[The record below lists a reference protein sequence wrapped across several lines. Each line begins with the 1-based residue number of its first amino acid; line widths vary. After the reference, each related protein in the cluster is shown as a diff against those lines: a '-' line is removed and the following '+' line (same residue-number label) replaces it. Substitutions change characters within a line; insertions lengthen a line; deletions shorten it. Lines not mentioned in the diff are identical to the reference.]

1 MLDNSKDNSSKIENE
16 LNETGHLS
24 SENQSINEEI
34 ESTSDDLSITEVEDK
49 EIERY
54 YGLPPEY

>member
-1 MLDNSKDNSSKIENE
+1 VYNYSIVQRPINIVDMLDNSKDNSSKIENE

-34 ESTSDDLSITEVEDK
+34 ESTSDDL
-49 EIERY
+49 R
-54 YGLPPEY
+54 LF